1 MTRAEALA
9 DLRRAFAAAGLPT
22 PELDARF
29 LLLGGLRVTPAE
41 LALAPGA
48 PLAAGERERLAGYR
62 DRRLAREP
70 VARILG
76 AWEFWGLPFDL
87 SADTL
92 VPRPETETLVETA
105 LAFEPDQA
113 APLRLLDLGTG
124 SGCLLVALL
133 HERPCA
139 TGLGIDRSE
148 AALATARLNAR
159 RNGVAAR
166 ALFAASDWAA
176 AVAGPFDLVVSNPPY
191 IATPVL
197 ASLEPEVREHDPAR
211 ALDGGPDGLDAYR
224 AILAAAPRLLRPGG
238 HLVVEIGYDQ
248 AEALRR
254 LAGAAPLEFLRL
266 APDLSGNPRCVAF
279 RRT

>member
-76 AWEFWGLPFDL
+76 AWEFWGLPFEL

-105 LAFEPDQA
+105 LALEPDRA

-133 HERPCA
+133 HERPRA

-254 LAGAAPLEFLRL
+254 LAGAAPLEILRL
-266 APDLSGNPRCVAF
+266 VPDLSGNPRCVAF
-279 RRT
+279 RRM